1 MAGDGTS
8 RINTEELLR
17 AVQEI
22 TSIKKSIAANT
33 DATYAIFRK
42 LQDSYAGESADDI
55 YAVAGQLRKS
65 SGAIITM
72 LGNYERVLKELAGV
86 YEDTE
91 KTVSRNAGRLKFG
104 GMRERAAIHFD
115 SQSVKKQAKL
125 LEEAA
130 DQIQNQTVK
139 VITAANEAV
148 AASWSGKAAEI
159 FVKFMQ
165 EQNTDLASGAA
176 SLREIAAVLRDA
188 CSSME
193 KAEAQAKAVVSRR

>member
-42 LQDSYAGESADDI
+42 LQESADDI

-104 GMRERAAIHFD
+104 GMR
-115 SQSVKKQAKL
+115 
-125 LEEAA
+125 
-130 DQIQNQTVK
+130 
-139 VITAANEAV
+139 
-148 AASWSGKAAEI
+148 
-159 FVKFMQ
+159 
-165 EQNTDLASGAA
+165 
-176 SLREIAAVLRDA
+176 
-188 CSSME
+188 
-193 KAEAQAKAVVSRR
+193 

>member
-65 SGAIITM
+65 SGAIIISWEIM
-72 LGNYERVLKELAGV
+72 KE
-86 YEDTE
+86 
-91 KTVSRNAGRLKFG
+91 
-104 GMRERAAIHFD
+104 
-115 SQSVKKQAKL
+115 
-125 LEEAA
+125 
-130 DQIQNQTVK
+130 
-139 VITAANEAV
+139 
-148 AASWSGKAAEI
+148 
-159 FVKFMQ
+159 
-165 EQNTDLASGAA
+165 
-176 SLREIAAVLRDA
+176 SLRNWLVYTRIQKKL
-188 CSSME
+188 
-193 KAEAQAKAVVSRR
+193 

>member
-65 SGAIITM
+65 SGAIIM

-104 GMRERAAIHFD
+104 GMR
-115 SQSVKKQAKL
+115 
-125 LEEAA
+125 
-130 DQIQNQTVK
+130 
-139 VITAANEAV
+139 
-148 AASWSGKAAEI
+148 
-159 FVKFMQ
+159 
-165 EQNTDLASGAA
+165 
-176 SLREIAAVLRDA
+176 
-188 CSSME
+188 
-193 KAEAQAKAVVSRR
+193 

>member
-72 LGNYERVLKELAGV
+72 LGNYERVLV

-104 GMRERAAIHFD
+104 GMR
-115 SQSVKKQAKL
+115 
-125 LEEAA
+125 
-130 DQIQNQTVK
+130 
-139 VITAANEAV
+139 
-148 AASWSGKAAEI
+148 
-159 FVKFMQ
+159 
-165 EQNTDLASGAA
+165 
-176 SLREIAAVLRDA
+176 
-188 CSSME
+188 
-193 KAEAQAKAVVSRR
+193 

>member
-65 SGAIITM
+65 SGAIIIQCWEIM
-72 LGNYERVLKELAGV
+72 KE
-86 YEDTE
+86 
-91 KTVSRNAGRLKFG
+91 
-104 GMRERAAIHFD
+104 
-115 SQSVKKQAKL
+115 
-125 LEEAA
+125 
-130 DQIQNQTVK
+130 
-139 VITAANEAV
+139 
-148 AASWSGKAAEI
+148 
-159 FVKFMQ
+159 
-165 EQNTDLASGAA
+165 
-176 SLREIAAVLRDA
+176 SLRNWLVYTRIQKKL
-188 CSSME
+188 
-193 KAEAQAKAVVSRR
+193 